1 MKQKTS
7 ITITETLLR
16 EIDKLI
22 KDSGNRSAF
31 IEEAA
36 WYYLNQINND
46 ERDRN
51 DLSIINRNFRYLN
64 EEAGDVLSYQVE
76 L

>member
-7 ITITETLLR
+7 ITITEKLLR

-36 WYYLNQINND
+36 WYYLNQINNG

-51 DLSIINRNFRYLN
+51 DLSIINRNFRHLN

>member
-7 ITITETLLR
+7 ITITETLLI

-36 WYYLNQINND
+36 WYYLNQIKNG

-51 DLSIINRNFRYLN
+51 DSSIINRTFRHLN
-64 EEAGDVLSYQVE
+64 EEAGDVLSYLVE

>member
-51 DLSIINRNFRYLN
+51 DLSIINRNFGHLN

-76 L
+76 V